1 MTCLLM
7 TCLPMKR
14 YLACCSLIL
23 WFVSATLPALAL
35 PPPEDQ
41 PEEVLRTEIILE
53 ARSPIDGKLIT
64 AAEYAELQAQ
74 IEARNAEIGYVPP
87 QIRRL
92 VGLLRLRKVLR
103 TIFPFIR

>member
-1 MTCLLM
+1 MM
-7 TCLPMKR
+7 VQRR
-14 YLACCSLIL
+14 YLGLSFSIALLISVNL
-23 WFVSATLPALAL
+23 SVLLSPALAL

-53 ARSPIDGKLIT
+53 ARSPINGQPMT

-74 IEARNAEIGYVPP
+74 METEARETGTVPP

-92 VGLLRLRKVLR
+92 ITLLRIRKVLR
-103 TIFPFIR
+103 TILPFLP